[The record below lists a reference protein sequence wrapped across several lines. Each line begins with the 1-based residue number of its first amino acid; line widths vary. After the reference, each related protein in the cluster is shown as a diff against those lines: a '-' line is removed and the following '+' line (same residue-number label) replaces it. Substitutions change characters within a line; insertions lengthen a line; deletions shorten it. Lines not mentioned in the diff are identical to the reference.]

1 MQNIFMIAFLD
12 LKESFRS
19 KWFLLYFLIFISIIS
34 TFFATGVTNSRVM
47 GFSGL
52 SRLLLLFIQICI
64 IILPIFVLI
73 STVKTILKDRDLNI
87 LEYLLSFPISYEE
100 YYYGKAFGRMVAVFL
115 PVFLSVVITIIWGAI
130 SGSSIPWD
138 IFLLYTGIIFCMC
151 FAFIGISFLIS
162 SIAKTQE
169 VGTAIAFF
177 IWLLMLAFLDIILIG
192 FLMKTRVN
200 PDIIFTIALLN
211 PIETFR
217 IAAISL
223 FDPQLSVIG
232 STAYFIL
239 HNFGRFNFILFAHI
253 YPIFIGLVSLLIGF
267 YIFKN
272 KDLA

>member
-115 PVFLSVVITIIWGAI
+115 PVFLSVVITIIWEAI

>member
-1 MQNIFMIAFLD
+1 MQNTFMIAFLD

-19 KWFLLYFLIFISIIS
+19 KWFLLYFLVFTSIIAI
-34 TFFATGVTNSRVM
+34 FFATGVTNSRVM

-73 STVKTILKDRDLNI
+73 STVKTILKDRDSNV

-100 YYYGKAFGRMVAVFL
+100 YYYGKAFGRLIGVFL
-115 PVFLSVVITIIWGAI
+115 PVFLSVLMAIIWGFI
-130 SGSSIPWD
+130 KGVQIPWD
-138 IFLLYTGIIFCMC
+138 IFLLYTGIIFSMC
-151 FAFIGISFLIS
+151 FSFIGISFLIS
-162 SIAKTQE
+162 SIVKTQE
-169 VGTAIAFF
+169 VGTGVAFF

-192 FLMKTRVN
+192 FLMKTKIN
-200 PDIIFTIALLN
+200 PDVIFAIALLN
-211 PIETFR
+211 PVETFR

-223 FDPQLSVIG
+223 FDPQLAVIG

-239 HNFGRFNFILFAHI
+239 HNFGRINFLIFAHI
-253 YPIFIGLVSLLIGF
+253 YPLLIGLVSLLIGF
-267 YIFKN
+267 YIFKK